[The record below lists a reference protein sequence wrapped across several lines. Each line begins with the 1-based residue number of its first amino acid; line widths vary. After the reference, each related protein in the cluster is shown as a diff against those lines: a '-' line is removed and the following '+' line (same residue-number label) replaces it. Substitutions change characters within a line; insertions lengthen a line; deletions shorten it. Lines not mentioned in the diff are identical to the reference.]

1 MYFYFV
7 YRLNYFYILYLYY
20 YYYVIIIILLLL
32 FIIIL
37 ESRKRKKDKVEKDV
51 GHVGYPPKYS
61 IIKVKYKKFGGKP
74 PIAFHSLPWPPKFI
88 LYLNSPLLATFYA
101 LSFIDCIHEATHLL
115 MLLTLLTPLTVLT
128 LFTLLF
134 MLYQL

>member
-1 MYFYFV
+1 MIYIYDIYTYHNIYIIYRDFYFV
-7 YRLNYFYILYLYY
+7 FRLNYFYILYLYY

-37 ESRKRKKDKVEKDV
+37 ERRKRKKYKVEKDV

-74 PIAFHSLPWPPKFI
+74 TWPASLYTI
-88 LYLNSPLLATFYA
+88 SYTAYIFYT
-101 LSFIDCIHEATHLL
+101 LS
-115 MLLTLLTPLTVLT
+115 
-128 LFTLLF
+128 
-134 MLYQL
+134 